1 MQPVRHPR
9 RPRHMR
15 LRAALGLLL
24 ALGLLAAPVSVVL
37 ACSCAFLG
45 GPVDMARQAIADA
58 EVAFIGTV
66 VGTEPAPPD
75 PAGFGPMVRYAFAV
89 ERATV
94 PVDDL
99 IEVRALDD
107 GGGAS
112 CGFTFG
118 INETWFVT
126 TDQQDGVLHSGLCHG
141 NLELE
146 ALADVDRDRIAAM
159 LTAQPRSSPED
170 DAREA
175 GWLPIAGIA
184 IAALAVGGTMVFAF
198 RKDVLR

>member
-9 RPRHMR
+9 RPRRMW

-24 ALGLLAAPVSVVL
+24 ALCLLAAPVSIVH

-66 VGTEPAPPD
+66 VGSQPAPPD
-75 PAGFGPMVRYAFAV
+75 PDGFGPVVRYAFAV

-94 PVDDL
+94 QVDDL
-99 IEVRALDD
+99 LEVRALDD

-118 INETWFVT
+118 TDETWFVT
-126 TDQQDGVLHSGLCHG
+126 TYQQDGVLQTGLCNG
-141 NLELE
+141 NMELE
-146 ALADVDRDRIAAM
+146 TLADADRERITAM
-159 LTAQPRSSPED
+159 LTAQPVSNPDSD
-170 DAREA
+170 IGGA
-175 GWLPIAGIA
+175 GWVPVVGIA
-184 IAALAVGGTMVFAF
+184 VAALAVGGTMVFAF
-198 RKDVLR
+198 RKDALR